1 MMIAASIFLILS
13 LTASSFLISR
23 KSVYSSLFKLSPLE
37 KSFFFAFGLI
47 AFADWIQ
54 LVYFYSLYASYRFDS
69 RDQARLFGVG
79 LLSGSVAA
87 PLAGKFMLKKG
98 TKAGCV
104 LCCGAFVLSSL
115 LSLSGNLE
123 LCMVGKIIGGVS
135 QSLLYSSFE
144 TYFVYSLSASN
155 QEKGMLPDCL
165 TKLHLFQ
172 GVVATMAGVS
182 ASLGV
187 SFLGYSIPVVVS
199 IVCATGG
206 ARYIHT
212 RWENIPVAEIHLK
225 SLVGWSAFREFA
237 QNPSNLAVLIV
248 QVGMESSV
256 ATITLLWSPVSYLVS
271 TDGKPPYGVMFSTLM
286 MTSLFGCLLYSRL
299 RHRHSNAEILF
310 AGAGIA
316 LIALWSITT
325 ICLHCIQVE
334 WMFFAALN
342 LYALSCGL
350 YFPAMSNL
358 KAYLYPDKYRAAM
371 MSAVRVPLNI
381 MIFLLV
387 LVCHNPEDAFKW
399 CFYLVLS
406 SLAASYFLSSRVLE
420 GKKFALP
427 A

>member
-1 MMIAASIFLILS
+1 
-13 LTASSFLISR
+13 
-23 KSVYSSLFKLSPLE
+23 
-37 KSFFFAFGLI
+37 
-47 AFADWIQ
+47 
-54 LVYFYSLYASYRFDS
+54 
-69 RDQARLFGVG
+69 
-79 LLSGSVAA
+79 
-87 PLAGKFMLKKG
+87 MLKKG

-135 QSLLYSSFE
+135 QSLLYSGFE
-144 TYFVYSLSASN
+144 TYFVYSLSASSRSRSALIPD
-155 QEKGMLPDCL
+155 QEK
-165 TKLHLFQ
+165 
-172 GVVATMAGVS
+172 GVS

-212 RWENIPVAEIHLK
+212 RWENIPVAEVHLK